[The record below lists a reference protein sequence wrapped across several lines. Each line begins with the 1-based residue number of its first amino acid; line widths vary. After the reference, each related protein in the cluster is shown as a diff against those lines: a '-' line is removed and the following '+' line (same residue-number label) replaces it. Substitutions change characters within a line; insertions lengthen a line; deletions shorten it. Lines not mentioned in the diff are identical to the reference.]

1 MDSASNIVCKMG
13 NREMKSPEHWERVED
28 LFHAALKL
36 EPSERAAFLDEV
48 GASDPELLAEVES
61 LIAAHEME
69 GSFIDSPAYD
79 ATTELVAPTQ
89 ADSRL
94 GRSVGRYCI
103 VAPLGKGAM
112 GDVYLAEDSTL
123 RRKVAIKF
131 LHAEV
136 VADEHAQKRLIR
148 EAQAAATLDHPNIC
162 QIHEV
167 CADDGQSFIVMQYI
181 DGETLTSRMRRKP
194 LKVDEAIAIAAQLAD
209 ALSEAHSRRIIHRDL
224 KPSNIMIT
232 AREQAKLMD
241 FGIAKFVAQRSPL
254 ETVAD
259 NESTLTEPGVLLGTV
274 PYMSPEQ
281 ARGEELDGR
290 SDIFSLGV
298 VLYEMVSG
306 HQPFAADSAAGTLAA
321 ILSHDPP
328 PLGTRPDV
336 PAELQ
341 RIARKCL
348 EKDRERRY
356 QSASDLCVDLGNL
369 GRDRSAGI
377 DVAEKA
383 DQRPRPVRRDAF
395 VVVVTILAL
404 IIIGFFIRPPIPPKE
419 ETTTKAITSI
429 AVLPFINATGDPTAE
444 YFSDGITEDII
455 NNLTQLSGLKVM
467 ARTTVFQYKGTGDD
481 PRQIGRA
488 LGVAAVLTG
497 KVEARGGAFIVRT
510 ELVNVA
516 DGSQLWSDKYD
527 REPSD
532 VIEGLAKQ
540 ISEKLQVKLSGA
552 EEGRLAKRDTENT
565 RAYQLYLRGRYQVY
579 KYTDFEKAIEYFTQ
593 AIALDDNYALPHAGL
608 AEAYFHAADVQF
620 SPSEAMA
627 RVKEEASKALRSNPL
642 LAEAHVA
649 MGRYLAYYDWN
660 WSEAEKEFTRA
671 IELNPNLPTAYHEYG
686 VFLSWKGRADEA
698 DAKMKKAI
706 ELDPVS
712 VMIYADY
719 GNTLYWRRETDRA
732 IDQYLNAIS
741 LDDGFWGTH
750 LYLGISYAQK
760 HDYARAE
767 NEFKKA
773 HDNSGGIAVTVA
785 AFGRLYAEQ
794 GKKAEAEK
802 VLKQLED
809 MKKKV
814 YVSSFYIAG
823 IYAGLGD
830 KDQAIKWL
838 NRAYDEKSDYLV
850 YLNVM
855 PLLDSLRGEPGFK
868 QLVRRVGL
876 SQ

>member
-1 MDSASNIVCKMG
+1 
-13 NREMKSPEHWERVED
+13 MKTPERWERVED
-28 LFHAALKL
+28 LFHAALNL
-36 EPSERAAFLDEV
+36 EPRERAAFLAEV
-48 GASDPELLAEVES
+48 RASDPELLAEVES
-61 LIAAHEME
+61 LIGAHELE
-69 GSFIDSPAYD
+69 GSFLDSPAYD
-79 ATTELVAPTQ
+79 TTTELATTAQP
-89 ADSRL
+89 DPRL
-94 GRSVGRYCI
+94 GRSVGRYRI

-112 GDVYLAEDSTL
+112 GEVYLAEDSSL

-136 VADEHAQKRLIR
+136 MADEHAQKRLIR
-148 EAQAAATLDHPNIC
+148 EAQAAANLDHPNIC
-162 QIHEV
+162 RIHEV
-167 CADDGQSFIVMQYI
+167 GTDDGQSFIVMQYVE
-181 DGETLTSRMRRKP
+181 GETLTNRIRRKP
-194 LKVDEAIAIAAQLAD
+194 LKIGEALAIAVQLSD
-209 ALSEAHSRRIIHRDL
+209 ALSEAHSRQVVHRDI

-232 AREQAKLMD
+232 ARGQATLMD
-241 FGIAKFVAQRSPL
+241 FGIAKFVGRRSPL

-259 NESTLTEPGVLLGTV
+259 TESTLTEPGVLLGTV

-281 ARGEELDGR
+281 VRGEELDGR
-290 SDIFSLGV
+290 SDVFSLGV

-306 HQPFAADSAAGTLAA
+306 RQPFSADSAAGTLSA

-328 PLGTRPDV
+328 PIGTRADV

-341 RIARKCL
+341 RIVRKCL

-356 QSASDLCVDLGNL
+356 QSARDLYVDLSNLVRDRNL
-369 GRDRSAGI
+369 GTGAGEEAPQPRRTARR
-377 DVAEKA
+377 VALIA
-383 DQRPRPVRRDAF
+383 
-395 VVVVTILAL
+395 VVTTVAL
-404 IIIGFFIRPPIPPKE
+404 IGVGRYCSSQTP
-419 ETTTKAITSI
+419 TTKAVTSI

-467 ARTTVFQYKGTGDD
+467 ARTTVFQYKGMGTD
-481 PRQIGRA
+481 PREIGRT
-488 LGVAAVLTG
+488 LGVDAVLTG
-497 KVEARGGAFIVRT
+497 KVEARGAIFIVRT

-527 REPSD
+527 REPSH
-532 VIEGLAKQ
+532 VPEGIAKQ

-552 EEGRLAKRDTENT
+552 EERRLAEKRDTDNT
-565 RAYQLYLRGRYQVY
+565 EAYRLYLRGRYQVY

-620 SPSEAMA
+620 SPKEAMA
-627 RVKEEASKALRSNPL
+627 RVKEEASKALKSDPL

-671 IELNPNLPTAYHEYG
+671 IDLNPKLPTAYHEYG

-698 DAKMKKAI
+698 DAQMKKALD
-706 ELDPVS
+706 LDPVS
-712 VMIYADY
+712 VMIRADY

-732 IDQYLNAIS
+732 IDQYRSAIN
-741 LDDGFWGTH
+741 LDSTFWGTH
-750 LYLGISYAQK
+750 LYLGICYAQK
-760 HDYARAE
+760 SDYAKAE
-767 NEFKKA
+767 DEFKKA
-773 HDNSGGIAVTVA
+773 YDNSGGIAVTVA
-785 AFGRLYAEQ
+785 AFGRFYAEQ

-802 VLKQLED
+802 VLKQLDD
-809 MKKKV
+809 MKKKS
-814 YVSSFYIAG
+814 YVSSFYIAS

-868 QLVRRVGL
+868 ELVRRVGL

>member
-1 MDSASNIVCKMG
+1 
-13 NREMKSPEHWERVED
+13 MKTPEHWERVED

-36 EPSERAAFLDEV
+36 EPTERAAFLAEV
-48 GASDPELLAEVES
+48 RASDPELLAEVES
-61 LIAAHEME
+61 LIAAHELE

-79 ATTELVAPTQ
+79 TTTKLAATTQ

-94 GRSVGRYCI
+94 GRSVGRYSI

-131 LHAEV
+131 LHAEA

-167 CADDGQSFIVMQYI
+167 GTDDGQSFIVMQYV

-194 LKVDEAIAIAAQLAD
+194 LTIDEALAIAAQLAD
-209 ALSEAHSRRIIHRDL
+209 ALSEAHSRRVIHRDI
-224 KPSNIMIT
+224 KPSNIMVT
-232 AREQAKLMD
+232 ARGQATLMD

-254 ETVAD
+254 ETVAE

-281 ARGEELDGR
+281 VRGEELDGR
-290 SDIFSLGV
+290 SDVFSLGV

-306 HQPFAADSAAGTLAA
+306 RQPFSADSAAGTLSA
-321 ILSHDPP
+321 ILTHDPP
-328 PLGTRPDV
+328 PVGTRPDV

-341 RIARKCL
+341 RIVRKCL

-356 QSASDLCVDLGNL
+356 QSARDLCVDLSNL
-369 GRDRSAGI
+369 VRDRSSGI
-377 DVAEKA
+377 GVVKKAAQPRRTARRAALVA
-383 DQRPRPVRRDAF
+383 
-395 VVVVTILAL
+395 VVTILAL
-404 IIIGFFIRPPIPPKE
+404 IGVGLYFSSLKE
-419 ETTTKAITSI
+419 EPTTKAITSI

-467 ARTTVFQYKGTGDD
+467 ARTTVFQYKGMGTD
-481 PRQIGRA
+481 PRQIGRS

-497 KVEARGGAFIVRT
+497 KAEARGGTFIVRT

-532 VIEGLAKQ
+532 VFEGIAKQ
-540 ISEKLQVKLSGA
+540 ISEKLQIKLSGA
-552 EEGRLAKRDTENT
+552 EERRLAKRDTENT
-565 RAYQLYLRGRYQVY
+565 EAYQLYLRGRYQVY
-579 KYTDFEKAIEYFTQ
+579 KYTDFGKAIEYFEQ

-608 AEAYFHAADVQF
+608 AEAYFHAADVQY
-620 SPSEAMA
+620 SPADAMA
-627 RVKEEASKALRSNPL
+627 KVKEEASKSLKSNPH

-660 WSEAEKEFTRA
+660 WPEAEREFIRA
-671 IELNPNLPTAYHEYG
+671 IDLNPRLPMAYYEYG
-686 VFLSWKGRADEA
+686 VFLGWRGRTDEA
-698 DAKMKKAI
+698 DARMLKAL
-706 ELDPVS
+706 EFDPVS
-712 VMIYADY
+712 VMINADY
-719 GNTLYWRRETDRA
+719 GQILFWRRETDRA
-732 IDQYLNAIS
+732 IDQYRNTIH
-741 LDDGFWGTH
+741 LDDTFWGTH

-760 HDYARAE
+760 HDYAKAE
-767 NEFKKA
+767 DEFKKA
-773 HDNSGGIAVTVA
+773 YDNSGGIAVTVA

-794 GKKAEAEK
+794 GKKAEAER

-809 MKKKV
+809 MKKKG
-814 YVSSFYIAG
+814 YVSSFYIAS

-855 PLLDSLRGEPGFK
+855 PLLDSLREEPGFK
-868 QLVRRVGL
+868 ELVRRVGL

>member
-1 MDSASNIVCKMG
+1 
-13 NREMKSPEHWERVED
+13 MKTSEHWERVED

-36 EPSERAAFLDEV
+36 EPSGRATFLAELR
-48 GASDPELLAEVES
+48 ASDPELLAEVES

-79 ATTELVAPTQ
+79 ATTELAAATQ

-94 GRSVGRYCI
+94 GRSVGRYNI

-112 GDVYLAEDSTL
+112 GDVYLAEDSSL

-167 CADDGQSFIVMQYI
+167 GADDGQSFIVMQYI
-181 DGETLTSRMRRKP
+181 DGETLASRMRRKP
-194 LKVDEAIAIAAQLAD
+194 LTIDEALAIAAQLAD

-224 KPSNIMIT
+224 KPSNIMIA
-232 AREQAKLMD
+232 ARGQAKLMD

-254 ETVAD
+254 ETVAE
-259 NESTLTEPGVLLGTV
+259 NESALTEPGVLLGTV

-298 VLYEMVSG
+298 ALYEMVSG

-341 RIARKCL
+341 RIVRKCL

-369 GRDRSAGI
+369 IRDRSSGI
-377 DVAEKA
+377 GVVEKA
-383 DQRPRPVRRDAF
+383 DQRPRIARRAAI
-395 VVVVTILAL
+395 VAGVTILAL
-404 IIIGFFIRPPIPPKE
+404 IGVGLYVSVVPP
-419 ETTTKAITSI
+419 TTKAIKSI
-429 AVLPFINATGDPTAE
+429 AVLPFTNATGDPTAD

-467 ARTTVFQYKGTGDD
+467 ARTTVFQYKGMGTD
-481 PRQIGRA
+481 PREIGRI

-497 KVEARGGAFIVRT
+497 KAEARGGTFIVRT

-532 VIEGLAKQ
+532 VFEGIAKQ

-552 EEGRLAKRDTENT
+552 EELRLAKRDTDNT
-565 RAYQLYLRGRYQVY
+565 EAYQLYLRGRYQVY
-579 KYTDFEKAIEYFTQ
+579 KYTDFEKAIKYFTQ

-627 RVKEEASKALRSNPL
+627 RVKEEASKALKSDPL

-649 MGRYLAYYDWN
+649 IGRYLAYYDWN

-671 IELNPNLPTAYHEYG
+671 IELNPKLPTAYHEYG

-698 DAKMKKAI
+698 DAQMKKALA
-706 ELDPVS
+706 LDPVS
-712 VMIYADY
+712 VMINADY
-719 GNTLYWRRETDRA
+719 GNTLFWRRETDRA
-732 IDQYLNAIS
+732 IDQYLSTIN
-741 LDDGFWGTH
+741 LDSIFWGTH

-760 HDYARAE
+760 SDYAKAGD
-767 NEFKKA
+767 EFRKA
-773 HDNSGGIAVTVA
+773 YDNSGGIAVTVA
-785 AFGRLYAEQ
+785 AFGRFYAEQ
-794 GKKAEAEK
+794 GKKTEAAK
-802 VLKQLED
+802 VLTQLED
-809 MKKKV
+809 MKKRS
-814 YVSSFYIAG
+814 YVSSFYIAS

-830 KDQAIKWL
+830 NDQAIKWL
-838 NRAYDEKSDYLV
+838 DRAYDEKSDYLV

-868 QLVRRVGL
+868 ELVRRVGL

>member
-1 MDSASNIVCKMG
+1 
-13 NREMKSPEHWERVED
+13 MKTPEHWERVED

-36 EPSERAAFLDEV
+36 EPSERAAFLAEV
-48 GASDPELLAEVES
+48 RASDPELLAEVES
-61 LIAAHEME
+61 LIAAHELE

-79 ATTELVAPTQ
+79 ATTETVTTQ

-94 GRSVGRYCI
+94 GRFVGRYSI
-103 VAPLGKGAM
+103 VAPLGRGAM

-162 QIHEV
+162 RIHEV
-167 CADDGQSFIVMQYI
+167 GSDDGQSFIVMQYI
-181 DGETLTSRMRRKP
+181 DGETLASRMRRKP
-194 LKVDEAIAIAAQLAD
+194 LKIDEAIAIAAQLAD
-209 ALSEAHSRRIIHRDL
+209 ALSEAHSQHVIHRDI
-224 KPSNIMIT
+224 KPSNIMVT
-232 AREQAKLMD
+232 ARGQATLMD

-254 ETVAD
+254 ETVAETD
-259 NESTLTEPGVLLGTV
+259 STLTEPGVLLGTV

-281 ARGEELDGR
+281 VRGEELDGR
-290 SDIFSLGV
+290 SDVFSLGV

-306 HQPFAADSAAGTLAA
+306 RQPFSADSAAGTLSA

-328 PLGTRPDV
+328 PLGTRPHV

-341 RIARKCL
+341 RIVRKCL

-356 QSASDLCVDLGNL
+356 QSARELCVDLGNL
-369 GRDRSAGI
+369 VRDGSSGLDAVENPALLQRKNVRKFAL
-377 DVAEKA
+377 VAI
-383 DQRPRPVRRDAF
+383 V
-395 VVVVTILAL
+395 IAL
-404 IIIGFFIRPPIPPKE
+404 IGVGRYIIVRIGEP
-419 ETTTKAITSI
+419 TTKPITSI

-467 ARTTVFQYKGTGDD
+467 ARTTVFQYKGAATD
-481 PRQIGRA
+481 PRQIGQT

-497 KVEARGGAFIVRT
+497 KAEARGGAFIIRT

-527 REPSD
+527 RQPSD
-532 VIEGLAKQ
+532 VFEGIAKQ
-540 ISEKLQVKLSGA
+540 ISKKLQIKLSGA
-552 EEGRLAKRDTENT
+552 EELRLAKRDTDNT
-565 RAYQLYLRGRYQVY
+565 EAYQLYLRGRYQVY

-620 SPSEAMA
+620 SPKEAMA
-627 RVKEEASKALRSNPL
+627 RVKEEASKALKSGPL

-660 WSEAEKEFTRA
+660 WPEAEKEFIRA
-671 IELNPNLPTAYHEYG
+671 IELNPRLPMAYYEYG
-686 VFLSWKGRADEA
+686 VFLGWRGRTDEA
-698 DAKMKKAI
+698 DAQMLKAL
-706 ELDPVS
+706 ELDPAS
-712 VMIYADY
+712 VMIRADY
-719 GNTLYWRRETDRA
+719 GQILFWRRETDRA
-732 IDQYLNAIS
+732 IDQYLNTIH
-741 LDDGFWGTH
+741 LDDAFWGTH

-760 HDYARAE
+760 HEYTKAE
-767 NEFKKA
+767 GEFRKA
-773 HDNSGGIAVTVA
+773 YDNSGGSAVTVA

-802 VLKQLED
+802 VLKQLDD
-809 MKKKV
+809 MKKNS
-814 YVSSFYIAG
+814 YVSSFYIAS

-830 KDQAIKWL
+830 NIQAIKWL

-855 PLLDSLRGEPGFK
+855 PLLDSLREEPGFK
-868 QLVRRVGL
+868 ELVHRVGL